1 MREPKFSDA
10 WCFGKAFEATSKICH
25 VCLANKQCQKKF
37 YKSLGATGPE
47 AAPLLALTAADNDG
61 EGGIRLGERASR

>member
-10 WCFGKAFEATSKICH
+10 WCFGKAFESNSKICR

-37 YKSLGATGPE
+37 FKALGVTRPE
-47 AAPLLALTAADNDG
+47 AAPLLQAAVHNRERTAVV
-61 EGGIRLGERASR
+61 ESVSR